1 MVALK
6 IKNVKQF
13 MNLLFFGDLFD
24 NCTLEEASIKT
35 FVTYNIDGA
44 FEKGFFKD
52 DEDLENGEKDDIY
65 VSWKM
70 LKEHCRD
77 LIKGKNTPVFM
88 KLVFHGDSSFLKD
101 TKEYEDLKALL
112 LIVKFESGT
121 LTLVTG
127 TSFKSF
133 SLDKDTEK
141 LWDRRVTELLIK
153 RDVEYEEL

>member
-1 MVALK
+1 MVAIK

-24 NCTLEEASIKT
+24 NCTLEEAVVKT

-52 DEDLENGEKDDIY
+52 EEEPGETGDGY
-65 VSWKM
+65 VPWKM
-70 LKEHCRD
+70 LKEHCTD

-88 KLVFHGDSSFLKD
+88 KFVFHGDSSFLSD
-101 TKEYEDLKALL
+101 PDLKALL
-112 LIVKFESGT
+112 LILKYENGT

-141 LWDRRVTELLIK
+141 LWDRRVTELL
-153 RDVEYEEL
+153 RERNVEYEEL